1 MGKRELVLVVAF
13 VVVGIVVYQ
22 FTAPPPPPGSEG
34 FSVGG
39 ILRNIRREMK
49 GARETATADSA
60 QTVAIPAAAVLL
72 RVNVALVI
80 DLTITG
86 EDRSDIAASLHVMAR
101 GFEKTDATAAAH
113 APRLKIETPGDAV
126 VVSLE
131 FTGMPSVSRNQPPP
145 NLSLNLSVPKRLAVR
160 AEPHIGRFV
169 LTNVASAEIMG
180 SRGETKISRLAGDVR
195 LTHNGGPIDVSNV
208 RSLKLTV
215 RNSRGTIK
223 DVAGQTT
230 IDGIGGDLTLSGI
243 AGPLEI
249 EGRNTDVTLD
259 AATLLKPPLRI
270 NLTAGQLRVRGL
282 RTEARIDGRN
292 SDISVTLDAAA
303 PLSIYNL
310 GGITVTAP
318 PGGYNVDAVAT
329 EGRVTVEDG
338 TLTATDGPDS
348 HAEGKIRGGGPALML
363 RATRGSIEVRKPA
376 GK

>member
-1 MGKRELVLVVAF
+1 MLVVAF

-60 QTVAIPAAAVLL
+60 QTVAVPAAAVLL
-72 RVNVALVI
+72 RVNVARVS

-86 EDRSDIAASLHVMAR
+86 EDRSDIAASLHVTAR
-101 GFEKTDATAAAH
+101 GYEKTDATAAAH

-145 NLSLNLSVPKRLAVR
+145 NLSLSLSVPKRLAVR
-160 AEPHIGRFV
+160 VEPHIGRFV
-169 LTNVASAEIMG
+169 LTNAAGAEIMG
-180 SRGETKISRLAGDVR
+180 SRGETKISRLAGDLR

-223 DVAGQTT
+223 DVAGQTS

-318 PGGYNVDAVAT
+318 PAGYNVDAVAT

-338 TLTATDGPDS
+338 MLTATEGPDS